1 VYNYLL
7 LITLRKL
14 ATKALRHQ
22 ETQKYL
28 CETSW
33 LRGFVAKKI
42 LKRNVFILFAI
53 VLTFPSFS
61 QQRKFAISGIVLEG
75 DSTTPMP
82 YVYLIN
88 QTNGNGTITD
98 YNGRFTIIAKNTDT
112 LIFSYLGF
120 ARKKYPVSLI
130 KNINDSTK
138 KSLKIVMH
146 RMMVELTPVTA
157 FSYKIKQNEIDYM
170 KRYVKQHAAT
180 KGLAAMQSPITALYD
195 QFSRKGKEN
204 RKLQQIFEQILIHE
218 EVEKKFNAEIL
229 RQLTEDEFI
238 DFDTFRRYCWYVNDQ
253 YILTHEGYDLYA
265 PIMDCYRRW
274 KSDGK

>member
-1 VYNYLL
+1 MYNYLNIL
-7 LITLRKL
+7 LGS
-14 ATKALRHQ
+14 ATKTQRHR

-28 CETSW
+28 CESLW
-33 LRGFVAKKI
+33 HRVFVAKKP
-42 LKRNVFILFAI
+42 LKRIVFILFAI
-53 VLTFPSFS
+53 VFTMPLLS
-61 QQRKFAISGIVLEG
+61 QERKVTISGTVLEG
-75 DSTTPMP
+75 ESSTPMP

-98 YNGRFTIIAKNTDT
+98 YNGRFSIIAKNTDT
-112 LIFSYLGF
+112 LVFSYIGF

-130 KNINDSTK
+130 KNLSDSTK
-138 KSLKIVMH
+138 RPLKVIM
-146 RMMVELTPVTA
+146 RTMMIELAPVTA

-170 KRYVKQHAAT
+170 KRYIKQHAAV
-180 KGLAAMQSPITALYD
+180 KGLNAFQSPITAMYD

-204 RKLQQIFEQILIHE
+204 RKLQQIFEQILVHE

-238 DFDTFRRYCWYVNDQ
+238 DFEAFRRYCWYVSDQ
-253 YILTHEGYDLYA
+253 YILSHEGYDLYA